1 MTPAVLLHPHLLLL
15 SAHAPSKAPY
25 RRLRYPCHSPPLT
38 GCCSGGSPCSTF
50 CCMPMVRGPFLAR
63 GSQQQH
69 RSSQPATCTHT
80 PQVKRTDHRSVVT
93 HMQRSTHRRF
103 ICTDVSGG
111 SWQWH
116 GAAGQR
122 EYLLT
127 MLTAITRRR
136 ERRSFFTAAIVCFR
150 MLYPTKALSHQPPQH
165 HHRRSSYQPVETAW
179 G

>member
-1 MTPAVLLHPHLLLL
+1 MHHQKHPTGAYDIHTI
-15 SAHAPSKAPY
+15 H
-25 RRLRYPCHSPPLT
+25 PPLT

-63 GSQQQH
+63 GSQQQQH

-80 PQVKRTDHRSVVT
+80 PQVKRTDHMSVVT

-116 GAAGQR
+116 GAADQR

-136 ERRSFFTAAIVCFR
+136 ERRSFFTAAMVCVCFR
-150 MLYPTKALSHQPPQH
+150 MLYPTKPLSHQPPQH
-165 HHRRSSYQPVETAW
+165 HHRRSSYQPVETASR